1 MANCLTWLLFLLLEK
16 ITLIKRNINLLEMQ
30 TEPNFSLSNIL
41 KSSNIHNKYFN
52 FLPRILSV
60 LILGVIISIFLNL
73 LFDFLDELLNCFS
86 YIFRQMIGN

>member
-1 MANCLTWLLFLLLEK
+1 
-16 ITLIKRNINLLEMQ
+16 MQ

-60 LILGVIISIFLNL
+60 LLGVIISIFLNL
-73 LFDFLDELLNCFS
+73 LFDFLDELLKLF
-86 YIFRQMIGN
+86 

>member
-1 MANCLTWLLFLLLEK
+1 
-16 ITLIKRNINLLEMQ
+16 MQ

-73 LFDFLDELLNCFS
+73 LFDFLDEVIKIVLV
-86 YIFRQMIGN
+86 IFLDK